1 MKTLQTSFFWS
12 NNLFKLI
19 ETFLVFI
26 NPSKKLCITFV
37 SLKTIA
43 SLGRIKLI
51 ICLNLIVLK
60 SFSTMTSFDSSRGF
74 AGRVAIRSSGIF
86 NLNHLVTFC
95 DNL

>member
-19 ETFLVFI
+19 ETFPVFI
-26 NPSKKLCITFV
+26 NPFKKLCITFV

-51 ICLNLIVLK
+51 ICSYIQYDESNETLP
-60 SFSTMTSFDSSRGF
+60 
-74 AGRVAIRSSGIF
+74 
-86 NLNHLVTFC
+86 LNHKPKIKIIDPKDRIYRELLGL
-95 DNL
+95 N